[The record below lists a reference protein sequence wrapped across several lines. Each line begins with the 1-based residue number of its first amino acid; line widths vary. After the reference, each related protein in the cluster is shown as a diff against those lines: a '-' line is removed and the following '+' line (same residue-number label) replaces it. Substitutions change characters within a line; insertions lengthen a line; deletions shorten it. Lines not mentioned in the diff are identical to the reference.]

1 MLNINDAIMAAG
13 IKYINT
19 DYFTSGMPYGANYT
33 YTRTGAATERTAAG
47 VVIEVAE
54 NVPQRTDRGLLLEEA
69 RTNLALRHHAMEVSP
84 WTLLNA
90 TVTANAV
97 AAPDGT
103 TTAEKVVET
112 TANAVH
118 GIYQTCAT
126 TAGQTYTQSCYAKAA
141 ERTFLVMTEGNNV
154 TSTAVFN
161 LSTGVVAS
169 VTGNGSPSAAILA
182 LGDGWY
188 RCSLTFTPIA
198 ATSNLQIRASNAAS
212 SAGYVG
218 TAGSGIYAWGAQF
231 ELGAYATSGIHTA
244 GVSVARGLPVFT
256 ETVPLGKTKALLTFA
271 DASTLLVTGLTPGG
285 TFDVTTAVVAASK
298 GRFSGSELT
307 SRLWQA

>member
-1 MLNINDAIMAAG
+1 MLGIGIDLTSLSKAAIFHDLRMAMPAG
-13 IKYINT
+13 
-19 DYFTSGMPYGANYT
+19 ST
-33 YTRTGAATERTAAG
+33 YTRSGAATGRTAAG
-47 VVIEVAE
+47 LIIDFAADA
-54 NVPQRTDRGLLLEEA
+54 PQRTDRGLLLEEA
-69 RTNLALRHHAMEVSP
+69 RTNLGLRAREMATSP
-84 WTLLNA
+84 WTTLNA

-212 SAGYVG
+212 SATYAG
-218 TAGSGIYAWGAQF
+218 TAGSGIYAWGGQF
-231 ELGAYATSGIHTA
+231 ELGAYASSGIPTTSGSA
-244 GVSVARGLPVFT
+244 ARPLPVFT
-256 ETVPLGKTKALLTFA
+256 EPVPASVTKALLTYA
-271 DASTLLVTGLTPGG
+271 DATTTLVTGLTPSG
-285 TFDVTTAVVAASK
+285 TFDVAAAVVAAGK
-298 GRFSGSELT
+298 GRFSGSELV
-307 SRLWQA
+307 SRTWQP